1 MQIEVK
7 LKEVIDMPRPFF
19 NKRFE
24 FSQPDGTKISLIGWG
39 SQFFAIFETE
49 DGYTVVKNPV
59 TEFYDYAKLSADN
72 SYLETTGVRIGA
84 ADPATLG
91 IPKHL
96 RISGAAATTMAR
108 AASGGEIG
116 TTRWQERIRE
126 AKAGKKMMMA
136 SRGIIAAPPDR
147 QTKGDYVGLCIL
159 IQFPDV
165 KGTIS
170 PSEVERFCNQN
181 GYTGFGNSGSVNDYY
196 SEVSGGR
203 VNYTN
208 IVTTAYYTARNNRA
222 YYADPSI
229 PYGARASELVREAL
243 EYLRSNG
250 FNFSRLSA
258 DSGGFIY
265 AINAFY
271 AGPTVNEWYKGI
283 WPHCGSLSA
292 PYNVGGN
299 RKFKDYQITNMGEE
313 LTLGT
318 FCHENGHM
326 ICDFPD
332 LYDYGFSGIQSSGI
346 GNYCLMAFGGSDDK
360 NPIHVCAYLKYKAG
374 WADKATTMEEGNSYV
389 ARAGVNE
396 FFKLAKN
403 SVEYYIIEARVQEKR
418 DKSLPSAGLFVWH
431 VDELGDNEHEDM
443 TAYRHFECSLVQADN
458 KFDLERGINGGDSKD
473 IFNKRNGS
481 KLGEST
487 RPNSKWWDGTPS
499 GLEITE
505 IGDAG
510 NEIAFKFGDKGRA
523 DALKKSSSPDMF
535 IPDNDK
541 KGIKDTIIFEENLL
555 VSSLKVDVDIS
566 HTYIGDLIV
575 TLISPSGAQAV
586 IHNNKGDSQDDLKG
600 TFDISSTPSLA
611 NLLGQ
616 PVKGEWTLEVKDVSA
631 IDKGTLNSWGLEI
644 VGSRGMSNEI
654 NVEDAESQKIPDN
667 DAVGITRVLKI
678 DASGKV
684 KNLEVTVDITHTYI
698 GDLVVVLQSPKG
710 SRIVLHD
717 NFGAGQDN
725 IMKTYSAANV
735 PDLEELKGES
745 VSGNWSLKVAD
756 MIAQDVGKL
765 NRWSL
770 KIIPE

>member
-1 MQIEVK
+1 
-7 LKEVIDMPRPFF
+7 MPRPFY
-19 NKRFE
+19 NKKFE

-39 SQFFAIFETE
+39 NQFFATFETE

-72 SYLETTGVRIGA
+72 SYLETTGVRVGA

-96 RISGAAATTMAR
+96 RISEAAATTMAR

-126 AKAGKKMMMA
+126 AKAAKKLTMA
-136 SRGIIAAPPDR
+136 SRGIIAAPPER

-165 KGTIS
+165 QGTIS

-181 GYTGFGNSGSVNDYY
+181 GYTGFVNSGSVNDYF

-229 PYGARASELVREAL
+229 PYGTRARELIREAL
-243 EYLRSNG
+243 EYLKSNG
-250 FNFSRLSA
+250 FNFSGLSA

-271 AGPTVNEWYKGI
+271 AGLTVNEWRKGL
-283 WPHCGSLSA
+283 WPHCSSLSA
-292 PYNVGGN
+292 PFNVGGN
-299 RKFKDYQITNMGEE
+299 RKFKDYQITNMGDE

-326 ICDFPD
+326 VCDFPD

-346 GNYCLMAFGGSDDK
+346 GNYCLMAFGGPDDK

-374 WADKATTMEEGNSYV
+374 WADKATAMEGGNSYL

-396 FFKLAKN
+396 FFKFAKN
-403 SVEYYIIEARVQEKR
+403 SVEYYIIEARIQENR
-418 DKSLPSAGLFVWH
+418 DKSLPSAGLAVWH
-431 VDELGDNEHEDM
+431 VDELGDNEYEDM
-443 TAYRHFECSLVQADN
+443 TAYKHFECSLVQADN
-458 KFDLERGINGGDSKD
+458 KFELERGINVGDSKD
-473 IFNKRNGS
+473 LFNKRNGS

-510 NEIAFKFGDKGRA
+510 NEIAFEFGDRGRA
-523 DALKKSSSPDMF
+523 DALKKSSSPAMF
-535 IPDNDK
+535 IPDNDQT
-541 KGIKDTIIFEENLL
+541 GIKDKIVFEENVL

-575 TLISPSGAQAV
+575 TLISPFGTQAV
-586 IHNNKGDSQDDLKG
+586 IHDKKGGSEDDLKG
-600 TFDISSTPSLA
+600 TFDISSTPSLG

-616 PVKGEWTLEVKDVSA
+616 PVKGGWTLEVKDVSA

-644 VGSRGMSNEI
+644 VGSGGMSTEI
-654 NVEDAESQKIPDN
+654 NVEDAESQMIPDN
-667 DAVGITRVLKI
+667 DAVGITRSLKI
-678 DASGKV
+678 DAPGKV
-684 KNLEVTVDITHTYI
+684 KNVEVTVDITHTYI
-698 GDLVVVLQSPKG
+698 GDLVVTLLSPNG

-725 IMKTYSAANV
+725 IMKTYSEATV
-735 PDLEELKGES
+735 PDLEELAGETI
-745 VSGNWSLKVAD
+745 SGNWSLKVAD
-756 MIAQDVGKL
+756 MMAQDVGKL

>member
-1 MQIEVK
+1 
-7 LKEVIDMPRPFF
+7 MPRPFI

-24 FSQPDGTKISLIGWG
+24 FSQPDGTRISLIGWG
-39 SQFFAIFETE
+39 SQFFATFETE

-59 TEFYDYAKLSADN
+59 TKFYDYAKLSPDN
-72 SYLETTGVRIGA
+72 SYLETTGVRVGA

-96 RISGAAATTMAR
+96 RVSEVAATIMAR

-116 TTRWQERIRE
+116 LTRWQERIRE
-126 AKAGKKMMMA
+126 AKASKKMTMA
-136 SRGIIAAPPDR
+136 SRGIIAAPPER

-165 KGTIS
+165 KGTIP
-170 PSEVERFCNQN
+170 PSEVELFCNQN
-181 GYTGFGNSGSVNDYY
+181 GYRGYGNSGSVNDYF

-203 VNYTN
+203 VNYRN
-208 IVTTAYYTARNNRA
+208 IVTAYYTARNGRD
-222 YYADPSI
+222 YYADPSM
-229 PYGARASELVREAL
+229 PYGTRARELIREAL

-250 FNFSRLSA
+250 FNFSVLSA

-271 AGPTVNEWYKGI
+271 AGPTVNEWRMGI
-283 WPHCGSLSA
+283 WPHSSSLSA
-292 PYNVGGN
+292 PFNVGGN
-299 RKFKDYQITNMGEE
+299 RKFRDYQITNMGEE

-346 GNYCLMAFGGSDDK
+346 GNYCLMAFGGTDDK

-374 WADKATTMEEGNSYV
+374 WADKVTAMEGGNSYL
-389 ARAGVNE
+389 AKAGVNE
-396 FFKLAKN
+396 FFKLAK
-403 SVEYYIIEARVQEKR
+403 STVEYYIVEARIQENR
-418 DKSLPSAGLFVWH
+418 DKSLPSAGLAVWH
-431 VDELGDNEHEDM
+431 VDELGDNEYEEM
-443 TAYRHFECSLVQADN
+443 TAYKHFECSLVQADN
-458 KFDLERGINGGDSKD
+458 KFDLERGINGGDPKD
-473 IFNKRNGS
+473 LFNKRNGS

-505 IGDAG
+505 IGDVG
-510 NEIAFKFGDKGRA
+510 NEIAFKFGEKERT
-523 DALKKSSSPDMF
+523 DALKKSSSPDIF
-535 IPDNDK
+535 IPDNDPI
-541 KGIKDTIIFEENLL
+541 GIKDSIIFEENVL

-575 TLISPSGAQAV
+575 TLISPSGAQAI
-586 IHNNKGDSQDDLKG
+586 IHDKKGDYEDDLKA
-600 TFDISSTPSLA
+600 TFDTSSTPSLA

-616 PVKGEWTLEVKDVSA
+616 QVKGKWTLEVKDVSA
-631 IDKGTLNSWGLEI
+631 IDKGKLNSWGLEI
-644 VGSRGMSNEI
+644 IGSGGMSNEI
-654 NVEDAESQKIPDN
+654 NAEDSESQKIPDK
-667 DAVGITRVLKI
+667 DAVGITRSLKI
-678 DASGKV
+678 DAPGTV
-684 KNLEVTVDITHTYI
+684 KSVEVTVDITHTYI
-698 GDLVVVLQSPKG
+698 GDLVVTLQSPKG
-710 SRIVLHD
+710 SRIVMHD

-725 IMKTYSAANV
+725 IMKTYSSANV
-735 PDLEELKGES
+735 PDLEELKGETIR
-745 VSGNWSLKVAD
+745 GNWSLKVAD
-756 MIAQDVGKL
+756 MVAQDVGKL